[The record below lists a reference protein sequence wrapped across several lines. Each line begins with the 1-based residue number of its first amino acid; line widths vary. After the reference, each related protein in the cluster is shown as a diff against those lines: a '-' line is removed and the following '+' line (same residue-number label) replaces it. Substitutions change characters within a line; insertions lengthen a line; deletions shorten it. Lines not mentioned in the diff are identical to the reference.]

1 MYLNKYQTE
10 IFFMSMSVG
19 TLRPSLT
26 PCVVGVVL
34 VVVWTVGHI
43 DRYNYE
49 TSTWAGFFLGIDAS
63 EVVDWMD
70 SVDSVELAEL
80 VVEAST
86 V

>member
-1 MYLNKYQTE
+1 MP
-10 IFFMSMSVG
+10 MAVG
-19 TLRPSLT
+19 SFRPPLS
-26 PCVVGVVL
+26 PWVVVV
-34 VVVWTVGHI
+34 VVFVVWTVGYI
-43 DRYNYE
+43 DRYE
-49 TSTWAGFFLGIDAS
+49 TSTWAWFFLGIDAS